1 MKRALPLIII
11 VLTVVF
17 VAAGTIRK
25 GESNSNSPEG
35 AVQAL
40 FAHAKSSDWQGAF
53 RYVANTSDINAND
66 FRDDLAGRNGSLR
79 TYSSLQ
85 SADTSVLHQNGN
97 EALVRTALTYSSAVG
112 PIHDTRDLKVVREGS
127 DWKVAWP
134 VDKQPKVPPQV
145 IPVNYLRW
153 DIVTRGANDDWGA
166 QNVDAPKVRI
176 TSMNAV
182 EKDGSTI
189 ILGEIVNEDTV
200 PGFVTVNATLLG
212 KDNSTIGEE
221 TSFDKMTHSLLPRE
235 VSPFRIDFPGVALK
249 NVKSVRMQPN
259 SMLVAASAD
268 PTIGVLH
275 QRLENDSLGHKVLR
289 GELIN
294 QSGQTVN
301 IPHVIATWYDN
312 SGKIIWVND
321 AYVDH
326 ALLPT
331 TPQPFQI
338 AVRDDVAPNVHTY
351 RVTVNQYSSEKAGGG
366 Q

>member
-1 MKRALPLIII
+1 MKRALPLAII
-11 VLTVVF
+11 VLTVIF
-17 VAAGTIRK
+17 VAAGTVRT
-25 GESNSNSPEG
+25 NPARPDNPQG

-40 FAHAKSSDWQGAF
+40 FEHAKARDWKGAF
-53 RYVANTSDINAND
+53 QYVANASNLSEPD
-66 FRDDLAGRNGSLR
+66 FEGDLAGRNGSLR
-79 TYSSLQ
+79 TYSALEKV
-85 SADTSVLHQNGN
+85 DTSVLHESGN
-97 EALVRTALTYSSAVG
+97 EALVRTALAYASAVG
-112 PIHDTRDLKVVREGS
+112 PVHDSTDLKVVREGS
-127 DWKVAWP
+127 EWKVVWP
-134 VDKQPKVPPQV
+134 VDPQPKVPPQV

-153 DIVTRGANDDWGA
+153 DVVTRGANDDWGA

-182 EKDGSTI
+182 EKAGGVV

-200 PGFVTVNATLLG
+200 PGFVTVNATLIG

-221 TSFDKMTHSLLPRE
+221 TSFDKMTHTLLPKE
-235 VSPFRIDFPGVALK
+235 VSPFRIDFPGVSLK

-275 QRLENDSLGHKVLR
+275 QRLETDSLGHKVLR

-294 QSGQTVN
+294 QGGETVN
-301 IPHVIATWYDN
+301 IPHVLATWYDN
-312 SGKIIWVND
+312 SGKVIWVND
-321 AYVDH
+321 GYVDH

-331 TPQPFQI
+331 TPQPFQV
-338 AVRDDVAPNVHTY
+338 ALRDDVAPSVQTY
-351 RVTVNQYSSEKAGGG
+351 RVTVNQYSAEKPGG

>member
-1 MKRALPLIII
+1 MKRALPII
-11 VLTVVF
+11 VVILTVIF
-17 VAAGTIRK
+17 VAAGTIRT
-25 GESNSNSPEG
+25 GEPTDSSPEG

-40 FAHAKSSDWQGAF
+40 FNHVKGGDWQGAF
-53 RYVANTSDINAND
+53 HFVANASDIKLED

-85 SADTSVLHQNGN
+85 STDTSVLHQNAA
-97 EALVRTALTYSSAVG
+97 EALVRTGLTYSSAVG
-112 PIHDTRDLKVVREGS
+112 SLHDQRDLKVVREGS
-127 DWKVAWP
+127 DWKVVWP

-145 IPVNYLRW
+145 ILVNYLRW

-212 KDNSTIGEE
+212 KDNSVLGEE
-221 TSFDKMTHSLLPRE
+221 TSFDKMSHTLLPKE
-235 VSPFRIDFPGVALK
+235 VSPFRIDFTGVPIK
-249 NVKSVRMQPN
+249 EVKSVRMQPN

-275 QRLENDSLGHKVLR
+275 QRIENDGSGRKFLR

-294 QSGQTVN
+294 QGGQTIN
-301 IPHVIATWYDN
+301 IPHVLATYYDN
-312 SGKIIWVND
+312 SGKVIWVND
-321 AYVDH
+321 GYIDH

-331 TPQPFQI
+331 TPQPFQVPI
-338 AVRDDVAPNVHTY
+338 RDDIAPKVQTY
-351 RVTVNQYSSEKAGGG
+351 RITVNSYSVERPG